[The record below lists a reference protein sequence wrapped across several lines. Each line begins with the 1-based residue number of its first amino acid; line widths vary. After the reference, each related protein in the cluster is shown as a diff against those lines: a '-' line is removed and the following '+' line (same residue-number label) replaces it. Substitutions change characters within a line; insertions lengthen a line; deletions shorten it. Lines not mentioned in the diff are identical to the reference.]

1 MNLKAF
7 RVYMYRCILDSGW
20 IDVSP
25 LTVIVGKNEA
35 GKTTLLR
42 ALHKFNPF
50 SPESYSM
57 DSEWPR
63 GHRKKRTDTQVVC
76 AARFELS
83 EEEKAELGRITDQS
97 IAELSDLEITKDYAG
112 RFEVQFPS
120 DLFPDRLHPNNIDQI
135 CSSLPSVEEPVAD
148 IFRQKTIE
156 LAIEARR
163 LAHEGRFS
171 ELQQLGSEQIPSLQQ
186 VMTPPEEQ
194 GIHLE
199 HEQEYITQYQAKL
212 DQVAQTLL
220 VTPSIHNKAHEY
232 VVKAMP
238 TFVYMSDY
246 QAFHGS
252 AQLDQVKQRKDRN
265 QLTGEDKTLLTI
277 MELSGLDL
285 ESEVTKGQQPDREQ
299 RQYDLDDASAT
310 LTNEISDRWKQR
322 RYEVQ
327 FRTDGQLFFTFV
339 KDEHDPSLIR
349 LEERS
354 KGFQWFF
361 SFDLMLMYES
371 KGTFK
376 GCVILL
382 DEPGLHLHPDA
393 QRDLLIR
400 LEEYAKENTLIY
412 TTHLPFMIDLRKPER
427 IRVLNEVT
435 GGGVVVSD
443 DLTQSQPECKFV
455 LQAALGM
462 SGSTSY
468 LVAERNLIVEGV
480 DDFWI
485 LTELS
490 RLLKRS
496 GEPSLPED
504 LFITPAGGAS
514 EAAYVATFMIGQKLK
529 VGVLLDSDKTGEDAR
544 DKLVK
549 KWLTKYQSSP
559 AHVISLGEC
568 VGTDGK
574 EFSVEDLFPDGYYLE
589 RVNRVYQRQ
598 LSASGSQS
606 LEINGDGQLCKRVER
621 AMEKCNIKF
630 NKGSVAKTIRAELA
644 GMNEATDLPEQTRTM
659 AKKLFERILKIF
671 PTEETP

>member
-7 RVYMYRCILDSGW
+7 RVCMYRCILDSSW
-20 IDVSP
+20 VDVSP
-25 LTVIVGKNEA
+25 LTVVVGKNEA

-50 SPESYSM
+50 RPEPYSM

-63 GHRKKRTDTQVVC
+63 GHRRKRSDTQVVC
-76 AARFELS
+76 TARFGLLED
-83 EEEKAELGRITDQS
+83 EKAELGRITDQS
-97 IAELSDLEITKDYAG
+97 ISELSDIEITKDYAG
-112 RFEVQFPS
+112 RFEVQFPP
-120 DLFPDRLHPNNIDQI
+120 DLFPDKLHPNDIDQI
-135 CSSLPSVEEPVAD
+135 CSSLPNVKEPAAD
-148 IFRQKTIE
+148 TFRQKAIE
-156 LAIEARR
+156 LAQEARR
-163 LAHEGRFS
+163 LADEGRFS
-171 ELQQLGSEQIPSLQQ
+171 ELQQLGSIQISALQQ
-186 VMTPPEEQ
+186 VMSPDGQEPDH
-194 GIHLE
+194 GN
-199 HEQEYITQYQAKL
+199 EQEYITQYQAKL
-212 DQVAQTLL
+212 QQIAKALSAA
-220 VTPSIHNKAHEY
+220 PSIQKKAHEY
-232 VVKAMP
+232 VIKALP

-246 QAFHGS
+246 QSFHGS
-252 AQLDQVKQRKDRN
+252 AQLDQVKQRKDRS
-265 QLTGEDKTLLTI
+265 QLTGEDSTLLTI

-285 ESEVTKGQQPDREQ
+285 ESEVTNGQEPDREQ

-327 FRTDGQLFFTFV
+327 FRADGQSFYTFV

-427 IRVLNEVT
+427 IRVLDDVP

-443 DLTQSQPECKFV
+443 DLTQSQPEGKFV

-468 LVAERNLIVEGV
+468 LVAEKNLVVEGV

-485 LTELS
+485 ITELS

-496 GEPSLPED
+496 GEPSLPDD

-514 EAAYVATFMIGQKLK
+514 EAAYIATFMIGQKLK
-529 VGVLLDSDKTGEDAR
+529 VGVLLDSDKAGEDAR
-544 DKLVK
+544 DKLVR

-559 AHVISLGEC
+559 AHVVSLGEC
-568 VGTDGK
+568 VGEDGR
-574 EFSVEDLFPDGYYLE
+574 EFSVEDLFPDEYYIE
-589 RVNRVYQRQ
+589 KVRIVYQKQ
-598 LSASGSQS
+598 LSASGCPS
-606 LEINGDGQLCKRVER
+606 LEIRGDGQLCKRVER
-621 AMEKCNIKF
+621 VMEKCSIKF
-630 NKGSVAKTIRAELA
+630 NKGSVAKTIRTDLA
-644 GMNEATDLPEQTRTM
+644 AMKDASDLPEQTRKM
-659 AKKLFERILKIF
+659 AKKLFERILEIL
-671 PTEETP
+671 PIEEAP

>member
-1 MNLKAF
+1 MKLKAF
-7 RVYMYRCILDSGW
+7 RIQMFRCILDSGW
-20 IDVSP
+20 IEVNP
-25 LTVIVGKNEA
+25 LTVVVGKNEA

-50 SPESYSM
+50 KPDPYSM

-63 GHRKKRTDTQVVC
+63 GHRKERNDGQIVC
-76 AARFELS
+76 TAKFELS
-83 EEEKAELGRITDQS
+83 EQEKEELGRITDQS
-97 IAELSDLEITKDYAG
+97 IGELVHLEITKDYAG
-112 RFEVQFPS
+112 RFEILFPS
-120 DLFPDRLHPNNIDQI
+120 ELFPDKLHPNDIDQI
-135 CSSLPSVEEPVAD
+135 CSSLPDIEEPVAD
-148 IFRQKTIE
+148 TFRQRAAE
-156 LAIEARR
+156 LIQEAKR

-171 ELQQLGSEQIPSLQQ
+171 ELQEFGSEQIPFLQQ
-186 VMTPPEEQ
+186 ALSPAGQDPQYTK
-194 GIHLE
+194 
-199 HEQEYITQYQAKL
+199 EQEYISQYQTRLQQITK
-212 DQVAQTLL
+212 TLSA
-220 VTPSIHNKAHEY
+220 TPSIHKKAHEY
-232 VVKAMP
+232 LIKTLP

-246 QAFHGS
+246 QAFRGT
-252 AQLDQVKQRKDRN
+252 AQLDQLKQRKDRN
-265 QLTGEDKTLLTI
+265 QLTGEDRTLLTI

-327 FRTDGQLFFTFV
+327 FRADGQFFYTFV

-371 KGTFK
+371 RGTFK

-393 QRDLLIR
+393 QRDLLVR
-400 LEEYAKENTLIY
+400 LEAYARENVLIY
-412 TTHLPFMIDLRKPER
+412 TTHLPFMIDLSKPER

-435 GGGVVVSD
+435 SNGVVVSD
-443 DLTQSQPECKFV
+443 DLTQSQAEGKFV

-468 LVAERNLIVEGV
+468 LVAEKNLVVEGV

-496 GEPSLPED
+496 GDPSLPND

-514 EAAYVATFMIGQKLK
+514 EAAYIATFMIGQKLK
-529 VGVLLDSDKTGEDAR
+529 VCVLLDSDRAGEDAR

-549 KWLTKYQSSP
+549 KWLTKYQSNP
-559 AHVISLGEC
+559 AYVINLGQC
-568 VGTDGK
+568 VDADGK
-574 EFSVEDLFPDGYYLE
+574 EFSVEDMFPDDYYLE
-589 RVNRVYQRQ
+589 KVNRVYQKP
-598 LSASGSQS
+598 LTISGSPP
-606 LEINGDGQLCKRVER
+606 LEIGGDGQLCKRVER
-621 AMEKCNIKF
+621 EMDKRNIKF
-630 NKGSVAKTIRAELA
+630 NKGSVAKMIRSELA
-644 GMNEATDLPEQTRTM
+644 EMNDATELPESTRAM
-659 AKKLFERILKIF
+659 ARKLFDRIQQML
-671 PTEETP
+671 PDMETP